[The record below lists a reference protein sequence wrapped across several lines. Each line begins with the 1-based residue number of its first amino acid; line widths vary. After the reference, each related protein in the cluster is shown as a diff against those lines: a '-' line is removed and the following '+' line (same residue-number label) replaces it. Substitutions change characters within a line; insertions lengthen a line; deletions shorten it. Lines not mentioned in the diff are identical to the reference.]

1 MKRISFPW
9 SWMSIAIILA
19 VVFNLVSIP
28 AAHAQDE
35 GTVFR
40 PKGYMGFVSMGLQ
53 SSFVGKTP
61 TTNMTRG
68 TDLNLRTS
76 HGYKGEWLFFGAG
89 LGVDIHKVKVK
100 DNLDVASSETSTY
113 LPIFLNGRVYF
124 SKSRNAVYFDLKGGY
139 ALADAKGGF
148 LEPSLGLSC
157 ALGGGVAI
165 NMALTFEWLRVEYS
179 DNNSAWGT
187 FYEKDH
193 INTSSIGFTVG
204 LEF

>member
-1 MKRISFPW
+1 MKRQLLSGPYLIW
-9 SWMSIAIILA
+9 
-19 VVFNLVSIP
+19 
-28 AAHAQDE
+28 
-35 GTVFR
+35 
-40 PKGYMGFVSMGLQ
+40 MGLFTVIPLAIVLYYAFTD
-53 SSFVGKTP
+53 SLTGSFTVK
-61 TTNMTRG
+61 NIA
-68 TDLNLRTS
+68 S
-76 HGYKGEWLFFGAG
+76 
-89 LGVDIHKVKVK
+89 LG
-100 DNLDVASSETSTY
+100 TY

-157 ALGGGVAI
+157 ALGGGAAI

-179 DNNSAWGT
+179 DNSSSWGT